1 MSSMQAETINCPM
14 CGAATATDAPQCQYC
29 GSQLA
34 TIACSSCFGM
44 MYLGSRHCPRCGA
57 AAARRDE
64 VEVAGRRCPRCK
76 SEMQLV
82 SIGESRVFEC
92 ASCLGLWLGTDSFQK
107 ICIDREQQAAVLGM
121 ASLADL
127 DRATPQT
134 KVNYV
139 PCPDCQQLMNR
150 ANFAR
155 CSGVIIDICKQHG
168 VWFDRD
174 ELSRIVEFIR
184 SGGLDMSRAKEKAE
198 LEEERRNLRQEQM
211 SADVHRTSLLGIGD
225 TDETRITGIA
235 SAGALLKFLLD

>member
-1 MSSMQAETINCPM
+1 
-14 CGAATATDAPQCQYC
+14 
-29 GSQLA
+29 
-34 TIACSSCFGM
+34 
-44 MYLGSRHCPRCGA
+44 
-57 AAARRDE
+57 
-64 VEVAGRRCPRCK
+64 
-76 SEMQLV
+76 MQLV